1 MSTRTPI
8 RLIDA
13 VKFTKNEPHQLAAW
27 HWLESALTPDQL
39 TEFALLFR
47 AAPAPKAGV
56 GITNT
61 WDGIITAA
69 RNAGAGFPEL
79 VAAQWALE
87 SGWGKKTSGSH
98 NYFGLKGSGS
108 SRETREFINGDWI
121 TITDS
126 FLNFPD
132 IATCIQYLV
141 DRWYKDW
148 KSYKGVNNEVLRD
161 AAAKALVR
169 ESYGT
174 DPSYADK
181 LIALMNEQSPIAR
194 LTSPSAQG
202 NPMRVPYYSQRD
214 SNVPGQATRMCF
226 SSSCAMLVNT
236 LRPGSLQG
244 LNADDQYLKRVHQF
258 GDTTDAAAQLRALR
272 SYGIQARFTQ
282 SATWSDIERQISRS
296 VPVPCGFLHHG
307 TSAKPTGG
315 GGGHWLTVI
324 GFTKTAVIVN
334 DPFGELDVVHGG
346 YVSSKGAGLAYSRG
360 NWGPRWMVEGP
371 GTGWAIIAD
380 P

>member
-108 SRETREFINGDWI
+108 SKETREFINGDWI

-132 IATCIQYLV
+132 IGTCIQYLV

-148 KSYKGVNNEVLRD
+148 KSHKGVNNEVLRD

-169 ESYGT
+169 EGYAT

-307 TSAKPTGG
+307 TSAKPTGS
-315 GGGHWLTVI
+315 GHWLTVI

-346 YVSSKGAGLAYSRG
+346 YASSKGAGLAYSRA

>member
-108 SRETREFINGDWI
+108 SKETREFINGDWI

-132 IATCIQYLV
+132 IGTCIQYLV

-315 GGGHWLTVI
+315 GHWLTVI
-324 GFTKTAVIVN
+324 GFTKSAVIVN

-346 YVSSKGAGLAYSRG
+346 YVSSKGAGLAYSRA

-371 GTGWAIIAD
+371 GGTGWAIIAD

>member
-108 SRETREFINGDWI
+108 SKETREFINGDWI

-132 IATCIQYLV
+132 IGTCIQYLV

-148 KSYKGVNNEVLRD
+148 KSHKGVNNEVLRD

-315 GGGHWLTVI
+315 GHWLTVI

-346 YVSSKGAGLAYSRG
+346 YVSSKGAGLAYSRA

-371 GTGWAIIAD
+371 GGTGWAIIAD

>member
-8 RLIDA
+8 RLISA

-27 HWLESALTPDQL
+27 HWLENALTPDQL

-61 WDGIITAA
+61 WDGIIIAA

-79 VAAQWALE
+79 VSAQWALE
-87 SGWGKKTSGSH
+87 SAWGKKTSGIH

-108 SRETREFINGDWI
+108 SKETREFINGDWI

-132 IATCIQYLV
+132 IATCVQYLI
-141 DRWYKDW
+141 DRWYKDY
-148 KSYKGVNNEVLRD
+148 KSHKGVNNEVLRD

-169 ESYGT
+169 EGYAT
-174 DPSYADK
+174 DPSYAEK
-181 LIALMNEQSPIAR
+181 LIALMNEQSPVAR

-202 NPMRVPYYSQRD
+202 NPMRVQYYSQRD

-236 LRPGSLQG
+236 LRPNSLQG
-244 LNADDQYLKRVHQF
+244 LNGDDQYLKRVHQF
-258 GDTTDAAAQLRALR
+258 GDTTDATAQLRALR
-272 SYGIQARFTQ
+272 SYGIKARLTQ
-282 SATWSDIERQISRS
+282 NATWSDIERQIGRS

-307 TSAKPTGG
+307 TSVKPE

-346 YVSSKGAGLAYSRG
+346 YISSKGAGLAYSRK

>member
-108 SRETREFINGDWI
+108 SKETREFINGDWI

-132 IATCIQYLV
+132 IGTCIQYLV

-148 KSYKGVNNEVLRD
+148 KSHKGVNNEVLRD

-315 GGGHWLTVI
+315 GHWLTVI
-324 GFTKTAVIVN
+324 GFTKSAVIVN

-346 YVSSKGAGLAYSRG
+346 YVSSKGAGLAYSRA

-371 GTGWAIIAD
+371 GGTGWAIIAD